1 MPITV
6 LDVPAWVDEGL
17 DVPQPTDSQTVRM
30 LAVLDHHR
38 HDNGPTRLGLPDVR
52 DEVATPEQE
61 QPWDY

>member
-6 LDVPAWVDEGL
+6 LDVPAWVDKGL
-17 DVPQPTDSQTVRM
+17 DVPQPTDVETLRM

-38 HDNGPTRLGLPDVR
+38 HDVSPTRPGLPDVR
-52 DEVATPEQE
+52 DEVMTPEQA